1 LLSHRLCLFSEK
13 YPKIAFI
20 KVTKTE
26 SGSRRTGAGHFLFA
40 PTKTRTFFA
49 KSSQRFLKVAAH
61 YVPVSKGIKPARIE
75 RLTMKNSRTAVAAL
89 LIAGFALTSTTTSFA
104 AETAATKAE
113 RVAART
119 AFQAQMNTFKA
130 AAEARHTAADAAHAT
145 IDAARATAK
154 AAEAAATT
162 ADQKAAAKAAFESAK
177 AAAKATVPAK
187 PVKPV
192 KPAILVKAKPAV
204 TPGS

>member
-1 LLSHRLCLFSEK
+1 VIERTTQEEILEGFFMLGLVLPRVAVTAATLAFS
-13 YPKIAFI
+13 
-20 KVTKTE
+20 
-26 SGSRRTGAGHFLFA
+26 
-40 PTKTRTFFA
+40 PTKTRTLFA
-49 KSSQRFLKVAAH
+49 KSSQRFLKVAAQ
-61 YVPVSKGIKPARIE
+61 YVPISKGIQPAHIE

-119 AFQAQMNTFKA
+119 AFQAKMNTFKA

-154 AAEAAATT
+154 AAKAAATT
-162 ADQKAAAKAAFESAK
+162 ADQKAAAKAAFEAAK
-177 AAAKATVPAK
+177 AAAKATVPTK

-192 KPAILVKAKPAV
+192 KPAILVKPKPAV

>member
-1 LLSHRLCLFSEK
+1 MACSVINLFGLPVHHVGGISFSSEC
-13 YPKIAFI
+13 
-20 KVTKTE
+20 
-26 SGSRRTGAGHFLFA
+26 
-40 PTKTRTFFA
+40 TKTRTLFA
-49 KSSQRFLKVAAH
+49 KSSQRFLKVAAQ
-61 YVPVSKGIKPARIE
+61 YVPISKGIQPAHIE

-145 IDAARATAK
+145 IDAARSTAK
-154 AAEAAATT
+154 AAKAAATT
-162 ADQKAAAKAAFESAK
+162 ADQKAAAKAAFEAAK
-177 AAAKATVPAK
+177 ATAKATVPAK